1 MEVIQS
7 TEALRERLGRADQ
20 VAFVP
25 TMGNLHR
32 GHLELMRLA
41 RSRGDTLVASIF
53 VNRLQFGPAEDF
65 DRYPRTFDADCARL
79 SDSSVDVLFA
89 PGERDVYPVPQQY
102 RVKPP
107 SLGET
112 LEGAFRPGFFEGVCT
127 VVLKL
132 FNLVAPDV
140 ACFGEKDRQQLVV
153 IRGMVREFNLPI
165 DIVAGPTVREPD
177 GLAMSSRNNYLTPAE
192 RAEAPALASVLREAA
207 AQVRGDVHHGARTGE
222 LGGARDYARIER
234 EAAMLLTERGWRV
247 DYVALRALTDLSA
260 PSPSTDPATLVVLGA
275 ATLGKTRLIDNIACG
290 DRPADG

>member
-1 MEVIQS
+1 VDIVTTAAE
-7 TEALRERLGRADQ
+7 LRGRLAGAGRI
-20 VAFVP
+20 AFVP

-32 GHLELMRLA
+32 GHLELMRRA

-65 DRYPRTFDADCARL
+65 DRYPRTFDADCAGLRGAQ
-79 SDSSVDVLFA
+79 VDVLFA
-89 PGERDVYPVPQQY
+89 PGEREVYPVAQRY

-107 SLGET
+107 PLADT

-165 DIVAGPTVREPD
+165 DIVAGPTVRDAD
-177 GLAMSSRNNYLTPAE
+177 GLALSSRNNYLGTAE
-192 RAEAPALASVLREAA
+192 RAEAPALARVLREAA
-207 AQVRGDVHHGARTGE
+207 VQVREGDRQGMRNGM
-222 LGGARDYARIER
+222 RDDGLNYARIER
-234 EAAMLLTERGWRV
+234 DAAARLAERGWRV
-247 DYVALRALTDLSA
+247 DYVAVRAIDDLSA
-260 PSPSTDPATLVVLGA
+260 PSPSADPASLVVLGA
-275 ATLGKTRLIDNIACG
+275 ASLGKTRLIDNIRCG
-290 DRPADG
+290 DQPAAA